1 MTRIPPS
8 WPSVG
13 CLPSFASALAKHVV
27 LLTILSIASVSHA
40 ADSAPQGIAGKIR
53 PTKIW
58 SRSEPLGETPKH
70 VTDAYPLS
78 DQGNKAGWEVFEPL
92 CDEFE
97 GKE

>member
-1 MTRIPPS
+1 
-8 WPSVG
+8 
-13 CLPSFASALAKHVV
+13 